1 MTTPQAVHTDKA
13 PKAIGPYS
21 QAIVAGGTVHC
32 SGQVGMDPTT
42 GELVSEDVEAQT
54 EQCLRNLQAV
64 LEAAGSSF
72 AQAVRCTVYLTDLG
86 DFARVNQVYARA
98 FEGLTPPSRACVEVS
113 ALPKGA
119 LVEIDCLASLA

>member
-1 MTTPQAVHTDKA
+1 
-13 PKAIGPYS
+13 
-21 QAIVAGGTVHC
+21 
-32 SGQVGMDPTT
+32 MDPTT
-42 GELVSEDVEAQT
+42 GELVSEDVEAQA

-72 AQAVRCTVYLTDLG
+72 AQAVRCTVYLTDMG
-86 DFARVNQVYARA
+86 DFDRVNQVYARA